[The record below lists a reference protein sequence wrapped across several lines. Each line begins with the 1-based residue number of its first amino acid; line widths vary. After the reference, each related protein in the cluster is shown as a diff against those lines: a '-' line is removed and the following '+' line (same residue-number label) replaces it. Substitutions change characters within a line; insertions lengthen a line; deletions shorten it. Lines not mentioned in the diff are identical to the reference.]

1 MEFLSDIVRQVGPLD
16 LLDMGLV
23 ALVIYGILSWM
34 RGSIPESASRRIF
47 VAAPVAAA
55 IYILVR
61 VFDLYLLETVVRVL
75 FIVFVIAA
83 VVVFQSDIRR
93 MFDRIVTSRV
103 LRRESPMG
111 ETSTYDVLTE
121 AATKMAEMQMGALIA
136 IKGQEPLDTHI
147 HGGIELGGRV
157 TQPLLFGI
165 FHPETPGHDGA
176 VIVDGDLVTRFAAHL
191 PLSPDLPD
199 VSRYG
204 GTRHAAALGLAQESD
219 ALVIVVSE
227 ERGTVGVA
235 RDGELDLD
243 VDISELKKHLEAF
256 WSKHYRRGVP
266 ARQVW
271 WRRPNLRTAFFAVL
285 LSVLTWLLVVYSPNT
300 VIRTLAVPVEILN
313 LPDGWVL
320 NGEMPSE
327 ARVVLSGSEQVF
339 RRLNTSEVAIS
350 IDASQPEQGVQE
362 VVVTE
367 EDLDLPAG
375 INLNDVEPKVL
386 RMHVLRLREVRVPVR
401 VQTTGRLR
409 NGLTLS
415 GLDADPDSVT
425 VMIPEDDRSPLRTV
439 EAQPI
444 DLAGVEGD
452 SDVTRR
458 LILPEG
464 ASMPT
469 GATGEV
475 EIHIDVSRSELRTA
489 PED

>member
-1 MEFLSDIVRQVGPLD
+1 MGFLSDIARQVGPLD

-34 RGSIPESASRRIF
+34 RGSIPESALRRIF
-47 VAAPVAAA
+47 VAAPAAAA

-103 LRRESPMG
+103 LRRESPTG

-121 AATKMAEMQMGALIA
+121 AATKMADLKMGALIA
-136 IKGQEPLDTHI
+136 VKGREPLDTHI
-147 HGGIELGGRV
+147 HGGIDLGGRI
-157 TQPLLFGI
+157 TQPLLLGI

-176 VIVDGDLVTRFAAHL
+176 VIVDGDRVARVAAHL

-227 ERGTVGVA
+227 ERGTIGVA
-235 RDGELDLD
+235 RDGELDPD
-243 VDISELKKHLEAF
+243 VDVSELKKHLEDF

-266 ARQVW
+266 ARLVW

-285 LSVLTWLLVVYSPNT
+285 LSVLTWLVVVYSPNT

-320 NGEMPSE
+320 NGELPSE

-350 IDASQPEQGVQE
+350 IDASQPESGVQE
-362 VVVTE
+362 IVVTE
-367 EDLDLPAG
+367 SDLDLPAG
-375 INLNDVEPKVL
+375 INLNDVDPKVL
-386 RMHVLRLREVRVPVR
+386 RMHVRRLRAVRVPVR

-415 GLDADPDSVT
+415 GLDAEPDSVT
-425 VMIPEDDRSPLRTV
+425 VMIPEDDASPLRAV
-439 EAQPI
+439 PAQPI
-444 DLAGVEGD
+444 DLAAVEGD

-464 ASMPT
+464 ASMPA
-469 GATGEV
+469 GAPGEV
-475 EIHIDVSRSELRTA
+475 EIHIDVSRSEPR
-489 PED
+489 PSSQ